1 MSVVSSKM
9 EASKERKI
17 MAYVSEYGNWGQ
29 EEVLVFDSSLLTKE
43 QFEVLDQVSDY
54 SKMSY
59 VKAIINGDS
68 LSYWEEGR

>member
-1 MSVVSSKM
+1 
-9 EASKERKI
+9 

-59 VKAIINGDS
+59 VKAIIRGDN

>member
-1 MSVVSSKM
+1 MSEGSYTI
-9 EASKERKI
+9 EARRKETL

-29 EEVLVFDSSLLTKE
+29 EQVLVFDAALLTEE
-43 QFEVLDQVSDY
+43 QFEILDEVSDY

-59 VKAIINGDS
+59 VKAIINGDD

>member
-9 EASKERKI
+9 ETSKERKA

-29 EEVLVFDSSLLTKE
+29 EEVLVFDDALLTEE
-43 QFEVLDQVSDY
+43 QFEILDEVSDY

-59 VKAIINGDS
+59 VKAIINGDD

>member
-1 MSVVSSKM
+1 MSVGSSKM

-29 EEVLVFDSSLLTKE
+29 EEVLVFDDSLLTEE
-43 QFEVLDQVSDY
+43 QFEILDEVSDY

-59 VKAIINGDS
+59 VKAIINGDD

>member
-1 MSVVSSKM
+1 MSVAGSTI

-29 EEVLVFDSSLLTKE
+29 EQVLVFDDSLLTEE
-43 QFEVLDQVSDY
+43 QFEILDEVSDY

-59 VKAIINGDS
+59 VKAIINADD
-68 LSYWEEGR
+68 LAYWEEGR

>member
-1 MSVVSSKM
+1 MSVGSSKM
-9 EASKERKI
+9 EASKKGKS

-29 EEVLVFDSSLLTKE
+29 EKVLVFDDSLLTEE
-43 QFEVLDQVSDY
+43 QFEILDEVSDY

-59 VKAIINGDS
+59 VKAIINGDD

>member
-29 EEVLVFDSSLLTKE
+29 EEVLVFDSSLLTEE

>member
-1 MSVVSSKM
+1 
-9 EASKERKI
+9 

-29 EEVLVFDSSLLTKE
+29 EEVLVFDSSALTEE
-43 QFEVLDQVSDY
+43 QFEILDVVSDY

-68 LSYWEEGR
+68 LTYWEEGR

>member
-1 MSVVSSKM
+1 MSVAGSTI

-29 EEVLVFDSSLLTKE
+29 EQVLVFDDSLLTEE
-43 QFEVLDQVSDY
+43 QFEILDEVSDY

-59 VKAIINGDS
+59 VKAIINGDD
-68 LSYWEEGR
+68 LAYWEEGR